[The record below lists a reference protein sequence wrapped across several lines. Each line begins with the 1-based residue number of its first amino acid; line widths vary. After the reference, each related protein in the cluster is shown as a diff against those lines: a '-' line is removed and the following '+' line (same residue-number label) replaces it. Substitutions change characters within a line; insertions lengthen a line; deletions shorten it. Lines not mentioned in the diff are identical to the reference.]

1 VCTKTCGGGVT
12 ARVRNISVEASNGG
26 EECIGE
32 KKETKECQTQQC
44 PDLTTTSTTSSPT
57 CAQHGE
63 FCFSNGACCTGLV
76 CHLPT
81 CAGIGCIAQTLN
93 LKFGTCAPK

>member
-1 VCTKTCGGGVT
+1 MWGQWTSWAVCTKTCGGGVT

-44 PDLTTTSTTSSPT
+44 PDRKLQCELSLRADQLMTK
-57 CAQHGE
+57 
-63 FCFSNGACCTGLV
+63 
-76 CHLPT
+76 
-81 CAGIGCIAQTLN
+81 I
-93 LKFGTCAPK
+93 